1 MAHFRATNCDQ
12 KMGKISRG
20 QKMRSSVVVNTCGQ
34 KMRPTVDVKSCGHLG
49 DLGWETVF
57 NCRTTSN
64 AMKSKPFSD
73 GAKIA

>member
-1 MAHFRATNCDQ
+1 MWP
-12 KMGKISRG
+12 K
-20 QKMRSSVVVNTCGQ
+20 VE
-34 KMRPTVDVKSCGHLG
+34 VKSCGHLG